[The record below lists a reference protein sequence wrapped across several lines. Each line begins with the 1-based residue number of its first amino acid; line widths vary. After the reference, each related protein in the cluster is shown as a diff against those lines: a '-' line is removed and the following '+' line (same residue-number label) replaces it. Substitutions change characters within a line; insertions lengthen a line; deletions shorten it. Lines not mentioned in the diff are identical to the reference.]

1 MLPHGVYFVIFP
13 EGEKRL
19 AYHIKISL
27 YDYMADDYAPKTR
40 FDALLE
46 ALKAAGEPT
55 RLRLLRLLA
64 REELSVME
72 LVSILDQ
79 SQPRISRHLKLMSD
93 AGLIERFPDGAWVF
107 YRLSSAPAIRPL
119 VDAILASLDDAHAG
133 DLQQLERIR
142 LSRRKSAEGYFETIA
157 PKWDEIRSHYV
168 SEADVE
174 RAILRTLTDVPYAHV
189 IDLGTG
195 SGRMLELLA
204 GPGKTAIGIDL
215 SQHMLNI
222 ARAKAFDAGLDADFR
237 HGDIYDTR
245 LPVAS
250 ADLVVIHQVLHFLAD
265 PARAIVE
272 AARLLKP
279 GGRLL
284 IADFEHHDLEI
295 MREQYQHRRLGIL
308 DEDMS
313 HWFEAA
319 GFTPLSAASLPPK
332 SGAGLTVKI
341 WLAARV

>member
-1 MLPHGVYFVIFP
+1 
-13 EGEKRL
+13 
-19 AYHIKISL
+19 
-27 YDYMADDYAPKTR
+27 MADAYTPLSGFNT
-40 FDALLE
+40 LLE

-72 LVSILDQ
+72 LVSILEQ
-79 SQPRISRHLKLMSD
+79 SQPRISRHLKLMSE

-107 YRLSSAPAIRPL
+107 YRLSSSPAVRPL
-119 VDAILASLDDAHAG
+119 VDVILGSLDDAFAE
-133 DLQQLERIR
+133 DLRQLERVR

-174 RAILRTLTDVPYAHV
+174 AAIIATLGDRPYGALV
-189 IDLGTG
+189 DLGTG
-195 SGRMLELLA
+195 SGRMLTLLGA
-204 GPGKTAIGIDL
+204 RSQSAVGIDL

-222 ARAKAFDAGLDADFR
+222 ARSKAFDAELNGIDFR

-245 LPVAS
+245 LPAAS
-250 ADLVVIHQVLHFLAD
+250 ADLVIVHQVLHFLAD
-265 PARAIVE
+265 PGRAIAE

-284 IADFEHHDLEI
+284 IVDFEHHALEI
-295 MREQYQHRRLGIL
+295 MREQYQHRRLGML
-308 DEDMS
+308 DEDMRS
-313 HWFEAA
+313 WFDTA
-319 GFTPLSAASLPPK
+319 GLTADSTKSLPPK
-332 SGAGLTVKI
+332 VAGLTVKI
-341 WLAARV
+341 WLAVKA